1 MRWIVKIG
9 SNSLADEHGQIS
21 HDKIRALI
29 EDIVFVRAQGVEVV
43 LVSSGA
49 IAAGRGL
56 LNKGIKPLTLPEKQA
71 LAALGQPHLLG
82 LYREAAERLGMK
94 VAQLLLTRSDFDRRE
109 RYVRIRQTTDVLLAE
124 GVLPI
129 VNENDTVSVAEIQFG
144 DNDLLAA
151 LLAVNIEA
159 DRLLMLTDIDGLY
172 DAPPLKVPHAK
183 KIARVDVWDETLF
196 QHVTGKGSALGTG
209 GMQSKINAARLATA
223 SGIEAWVMRFEPG
236 CLRRYVNGE
245 HNGTQFIAQGPSL
258 SQKKRWLSYISRPQ
272 GTIWVDR
279 GAQEALL
286 EKHKS
291 LLLPGIVRIEGH
303 FEAHDTVRV
312 VDMDA
317 LEIGRGVVMVS
328 AVDLALLLER
338 RARGE
343 EVSPIKE
350 IIHRD
355 GWVTTRNIS
364 STNSS
369 ISSEASVCTKGLIG
383 ESQT

>member
-9 SNSLADEHGQIS
+9 SNSLTDDDGQIS
-21 HDKIRALI
+21 REHIRALI
-29 EDIVFVRAQGVEVV
+29 EDIYAVRMQGIEVV

-49 IAAGRGL
+49 IAAGRAR
-56 LNKGIKPLTLPEKQA
+56 LNKGLKPLTLPEKQA
-71 LAALGQPHLLG
+71 LAALGQPHLLA
-82 LYREAAERLGMK
+82 LYREAAERLGMN

-109 RYVRIRQTTDVLLAE
+109 RYVRIRQTTEVLLAE
-124 GVLPI
+124 GVVPI

-183 KIARVDVWDETLF
+183 KISRVDVWDDALF
-196 QHVTGKGSALGTG
+196 QHATDKGSALGTG
-209 GMQSKINAARLATA
+209 GMQSKINAARLATTL
-223 SGIEAWVMRFEPG
+223 GIEAWVMRFEPG
-236 CLRRYVNGE
+236 CLTRHHNGE
-245 HNGTQFIAQGPSL
+245 HSGTQFIAQERPL

-279 GAQEALL
+279 GAEEALV

-291 LLLPGIVRIEGH
+291 LLLPGIIRLEGH

-312 VDMDA
+312 VDEDGV
-317 LEIGRGVVMVS
+317 EIGRGVVLVS

-343 EVSPIKE
+343 AVPPIKE

-355 GWVTTRNIS
+355 GWVTTRH
-364 STNSS
+364 TPTTQSS
-369 ISSEASVCTKGLIG
+369 I
-383 ESQT
+383 ESAKPF